1 MIVTREVRPQRWLCS
16 SLWDL
21 PWEGRLR
28 KGKRANV
35 NVQPPGKDFGK
46 GRFNSSSPVSLLRH
60 TSPLNKI
67 DYWFLLSSPA
77 LPSIRLFSLEGAERK
92 KNDGRQNRITY
103 CTQMVAEVGGKPSSW
118 PCHSSQKG
126 VMQKFSSSY
135 IDQFLQIYVQ
145 MHVLFSCIDLVSVKR
160 GKPVW

>member
-1 MIVTREVRPQRWLCS
+1 MTLFISVRLA
-16 SLWDL
+16 LG
-21 PWEGRLR
+21 GRLR

-92 KNDGRQNRITY
+92 KNDGRQNCITY
-103 CTQMVAEVGGKPSSW
+103 RPQMVAEVGGKPSSW

-126 VMQKFSSSY
+126 LMQKFSSSY
-135 IDQFLQIYVQ
+135 IDQFLQIYVFL
-145 MHVLFSCIDLVSVKR
+145 HRSCVSEKRQARLIIDR
-160 GKPVW
+160 GEKPPVHH